1 VNLQK
6 FQILLAISFLGFTG
20 LSAQIANDC
29 FLEEGCTKGQ
39 SPPTYS
45 TDPLAAVVPFGPGEK
60 LTYKVKIGVV
70 NSGTAHMEVLGIDS
84 IREEPSYHLE
94 MSLRGSLLFGAI
106 KVNDHYESWLG
117 TRSISSHRFISDV
130 HQLTYSRYRKFEF
143 YPEKMSWEET
153 ESGET
158 GRLASALPLDD
169 ISFLYFVRTL
179 PLEVGQTY
187 TLPRYFKREG
197 NPVVIKVEGR
207 KVVKVPA
214 GTFNTIVV
222 RPTVK
227 TRGLFSEGG
236 EAELY
241 LTDDENK
248 HLVYLRSKIPV
259 VGSVTLHLESISEG
273 YEIHTGDQ
281 KPKS

>member
-1 VNLQK
+1 MQK

-39 SPPTYS
+39 SPPTFS
-45 TDPLAAVVPFGPGEK
+45 TDPLAAAVPFGPGEK
-60 LTYKVKIGVV
+60 LTYKVKIGVFE
-70 NSGTAHMEVLGIDS
+70 SGSAHMEVLGIDS

-94 MSLRGSLLFGAI
+94 MSLRGSLLFGAV

-207 KVVKVPA
+207 KVVEVPA

-227 TRGLFSEGG
+227 TRGLFSEGR

>member
-1 VNLQK
+1 MV
-6 FQILLAISFLGFTG
+6 IGFLGTSG
-20 LSAQIANDC
+20 LSAQVGTGC
-29 FLEEGCTKGQ
+29 VVEETCPEGQ
-39 SPPTYS
+39 TPSLYRV
-45 TDPLAAVVPFGPGEK
+45 DPLAAVVPFGPGEK

-70 NSGTAHMEVLGIDS
+70 NSGTAHMEILGIDS

-106 KVNDHYESWLG
+106 QVNDHYQSWLG
-117 TRSISSHRFISDV
+117 TRSVSSHRYISDV
-130 HQLTYSRYRKFEF
+130 NQLTYSRYRKFEF
-143 YPEKMSWEET
+143 YPEEMSWEET

-207 KVVKVPA
+207 KVVEVPA

-241 LTDDENK
+241 LTDDK
-248 HLVYLRSKIPV
+248 ARHLVYLRSKIPV

-273 YEIHTGDQ
+273 EQIHSGDRPA
-281 KPKS
+281 KKN